1 MATKWVSLDKLRYA
15 ISKIHTLLQGKVDK
29 VDGKGLS
36 ANDLTAA
43 LKGNYDAAYTHSQAA
58 HAPADAE
65 KNIIVGVQVNGS
77 DLTPD
82 GSRKVNVRV
91 PTGALAGK
99 SQVSETD
106 LDDALKEKVNSA
118 SEGNH
123 SHNNKAVLDQIEQA
137 DLDKLDG
144 IAAGANKY
152 TLPTSSGSKHIPT
165 GGASGQILR
174 WSADGTAVWGAD
186 NDTKY
191 TDMTG
196 ASASAAGKAGLV
208 PAPAAGGQAKY
219 LRGDG
224 TWQTPPDTKY
234 SPATQSTNGLMSAAD
249 KTKLDGVAAGANKYV
264 HPTSSGSKHIP
275 TGGASGQILR
285 WSADGTAV
293 WGADNDTKYSPVTQS
308 ANGLMS
314 AVDKKKL
321 DGFGAASSY
330 ALKSDITQMYR
341 YKGSVSDASKLPA
354 SGQVAGD
361 VYDIQAASSYG
372 PAGTNVAWNGTAWDA
387 LGGAFTIEECTNAEI
402 DQIFTDLAAG

>member
-58 HAPADAE
+58 HAPAAAE

-106 LDDALKEKVNSA
+106 LDAALKEKVNSA

-123 SHNNKAVLDQIEQA
+123 SHGNKTVLDQIEQA

-144 IAAGANKY
+144 IAA
-152 TLPTSSGSKHIPT
+152 

-191 TDMTG
+191 TDMSG
-196 ASASAAGKAGLV
+196 ASASTAGKAGLV

-224 TWQTPPDTKY
+224 TWQTPP
-234 SPATQSTNGLMSAAD
+234 
-249 KTKLDGVAAGANKYV
+249 
-264 HPTSSGSKHIP
+264 
-275 TGGASGQILR
+275 
-285 WSADGTAV
+285 
-293 WGADNDTKYSPVTQS
+293 DTKYSPVTQS

-361 VYDIQAASSYG
+361 VYDIQTASSYG

>member
-1 MATKWVSLDKLRYA
+1 M
-15 ISKIHTLLQGKVDK
+15 
-29 VDGKGLS
+29 DGKGLS

-58 HAPADAE
+58 HAPAAAE
-65 KNIIVGVQVNGS
+65 KNIIVGVQVNGA
-77 DLTPD
+77 DLTP
-82 GSRKVNVRV
+82 SAARKVNVSV

-123 SHNNKAVLDQIEQA
+123 SHGNKTVLDQIEQA

-144 IAAGANKY
+144 I
-152 TLPTSSGSKHIPT
+152 
-165 GGASGQILR
+165 
-174 WSADGTAVWGAD
+174 
-186 NDTKY
+186 
-191 TDMTG
+191 
-196 ASASAAGKAGLV
+196 
-208 PAPAAGGQAKY
+208 
-219 LRGDG
+219 
-224 TWQTPPDTKY
+224 
-234 SPATQSTNGLMSAAD
+234 
-249 KTKLDGVAAGANKYV
+249 AAGANKYV

-321 DGFGAASSY
+321 DEFGAASSY

-341 YKGSVSDASKLPA
+341 YKGSVADASKLPA

-372 PAGTNVAWNGTAWDA
+372 PTGTNVAWNGTAWDA

>member
-152 TLPTSSGSKHIPT
+152 THPTSSGSKHIPT

-249 KTKLDGVAAGANKYV
+249 KTSLTDSAQLL
-264 HPTSSGSKHIP
+264 PTRSR
-275 TGGASGQILR
+275 AILPRCTVTRVLSQMLQSCLPPVR
-285 WSADGTAV
+285 WRATSMTSRLRPPMALPARTLRGTAQPGMRSAV
-293 WGADNDTKYSPVTQS
+293 RSQSKSVPTLRSTRYSPTLPLDEVTLYEMGIS
-308 ANGLMS
+308 S
-314 AVDKKKL
+314 AVEL
-321 DGFGAASSY
+321 RIVENRGPLCAALPFPYCCHYCRRRIHVSGGQGE
-330 ALKSDITQMYR
+330 AQR
-341 YKGSVSDASKLPA
+341 YFQR
-354 SGQVAGD
+354 GQ
-361 VYDIQAASSYG
+361 
-372 PAGTNVAWNGTAWDA
+372 
-387 LGGAFTIEECTNAEI
+387 
-402 DQIFTDLAAG
+402 

>member
-1 MATKWVSLDKLRYA
+1 MRRSKYYNMRLPERGAREGEANDAADIEDLTYDLEIIDKEMERQWVSLDKLRYA

-43 LKGNYDAAYTHSQAA
+43 LKGNYDAAYTHSQTA
-58 HAPADAE
+58 HAPAAAE

-77 DLTPD
+77 DLAPD

-123 SHNNKAVLDQIEQA
+123 SHANKTVLDQIEQA
-137 DLDKLDG
+137 DLD
-144 IAAGANKY
+144 
-152 TLPTSSGSKHIPT
+152 
-165 GGASGQILR
+165 
-174 WSADGTAVWGAD
+174 
-186 NDTKY
+186 
-191 TDMTG
+191 
-196 ASASAAGKAGLV
+196 
-208 PAPAAGGQAKY
+208 
-219 LRGDG
+219 
-224 TWQTPPDTKY
+224 
-234 SPATQSTNGLMSAAD
+234 
-249 KTKLDGVAAGANKYV
+249 KLDGVAAGANKYV

-293 WGADNDTKYSPVTQS
+293 WGADNDTKYTDMSGASASAAGKAGLVPAPAAGGQAKYLRGDGTWQTPPDTKYSPATQS
-308 ANGLMS
+308 VNGLMS
-314 AVDKKKL
+314 AADKTKL
-321 DGFGAASSY
+321 DGFGTASSY

-341 YKGSVSDASKLPA
+341 YKGSVADASKLPA

-372 PAGTNVAWNGTAWDA
+372 TAGTNVAWNGTAWDA

>member
-58 HAPADAE
+58 HAPAAAE

-144 IAAGANKY
+144 
-152 TLPTSSGSKHIPT
+152 
-165 GGASGQILR
+165 
-174 WSADGTAVWGAD
+174 
-186 NDTKY
+186 
-191 TDMTG
+191 
-196 ASASAAGKAGLV
+196 
-208 PAPAAGGQAKY
+208 
-219 LRGDG
+219 
-224 TWQTPPDTKY
+224 
-234 SPATQSTNGLMSAAD
+234 
-249 KTKLDGVAAGANKYV
+249 VAAGANKYV

-293 WGADNDTKYSPVTQS
+293 WGADNDTKYTDMSGAS
-308 ANGLMS
+308 AS
-314 AVDKKKL
+314 
-321 DGFGAASSY
+321 
-330 ALKSDITQMYR
+330 
-341 YKGSVSDASKLPA
+341 
-354 SGQVAGD
+354 
-361 VYDIQAASSYG
+361 
-372 PAGTNVAWNGTAWDA
+372 
-387 LGGAFTIEECTNAEI
+387 
-402 DQIFTDLAAG
+402 AAGKAGG

>member
-58 HAPADAE
+58 HAPAAAE

-77 DLTPD
+77 DLTP
-82 GSRKVNVRV
+82 SAARKVNVSV

-99 SQVSETD
+99 SQVSEMD
-106 LDDALKEKVNSA
+106 LDAALREKVNSA

-123 SHNNKAVLDQIEQA
+123 SHGNKTVLDQIEQA

-144 IAAGANKY
+144 I
-152 TLPTSSGSKHIPT
+152 
-165 GGASGQILR
+165 
-174 WSADGTAVWGAD
+174 
-186 NDTKY
+186 
-191 TDMTG
+191 
-196 ASASAAGKAGLV
+196 
-208 PAPAAGGQAKY
+208 
-219 LRGDG
+219 
-224 TWQTPPDTKY
+224 
-234 SPATQSTNGLMSAAD
+234 
-249 KTKLDGVAAGANKYV
+249 AAGANKYV

-308 ANGLMS
+308 ADGLMS
-314 AVDKKKL
+314 AADKTKL

-341 YKGSVSDASKLPA
+341 YKGSVADASKLPA
-354 SGQVAGD
+354 SGQLAGD

-402 DQIFTDLAAG
+402 DKIFTDLSAG

>member
-58 HAPADAE
+58 HAPAAAE

-123 SHNNKAVLDQIEQA
+123 SHANKTVLDQIEQA

-144 IAAGANKY
+144 VAAGANKY
-152 TLPTSSGSKHIPT
+152 VHPTSSSSKHIPT

-191 TDMTG
+191 TDMSG

-249 KTKLDGVAAGANKYV
+249 KTKLDG
-264 HPTSSGSKHIP
+264 
-275 TGGASGQILR
+275 
-285 WSADGTAV
+285 
-293 WGADNDTKYSPVTQS
+293 
-308 ANGLMS
+308 
-314 AVDKKKL
+314 
-321 DGFGAASSY
+321 FGAASSY

-341 YKGSVSDASKLPA
+341 YKGSVADASKLPA

>member
-123 SHNNKAVLDQIEQA
+123 SHANKTVLDQIEQA

-144 IAAGANKY
+144 VAAGANKY
-152 TLPTSSGSKHIPT
+152 VHPTSSGSKHIPT

-249 KTKLDGVAAGANKYV
+249 KTKLDG
-264 HPTSSGSKHIP
+264 
-275 TGGASGQILR
+275 
-285 WSADGTAV
+285 
-293 WGADNDTKYSPVTQS
+293 
-308 ANGLMS
+308 
-314 AVDKKKL
+314 
-321 DGFGAASSY
+321 FGAASSY
-330 ALKSDITQMYR
+330 ALKSDITRVLSQMLQSCLPPVR
-341 YKGSVSDASKLPA
+341 WRATSMISRLRPPMALPA
-354 SGQVAGD
+354 R
-361 VYDIQAASSYG
+361 
-372 PAGTNVAWNGTAWDA
+372 TLRGTAQPGMRSAVRSRSKNAPTLRSTRYSQTLPLDEVTPYEMGITATADLYSAENRGA
-387 LGGAFTIEECTNAEI
+387 LCAPNAFTP
-402 DQIFTDLAAG
+402 

>member
-58 HAPADAE
+58 HAPAAAE

-77 DLTPD
+77 DLTP
-82 GSRKVNVRV
+82 SAARKVNVSV

-106 LDDALKEKVNSA
+106 LDAALKEKVNSA

-123 SHNNKAVLDQIEQA
+123 SHGNKTVLDQIEQA

-152 TLPTSSGSKHIPT
+152 VHPTSSGSKHVPT

-191 TDMTG
+191 TDMSG

-234 SPATQSTNGLMSAAD
+234 SPATQSANGLMSAAD
-249 KTKLDGVAAGANKYV
+249 KTKLDGF
-264 HPTSSGSKHIP
+264 
-275 TGGASGQILR
+275 
-285 WSADGTAV
+285 GT
-293 WGADNDTKYSPVTQS
+293 
-308 ANGLMS
+308 
-314 AVDKKKL
+314 
-321 DGFGAASSY
+321 ASSY

-361 VYDIQAASSYG
+361 VYDIQAVSSYG
-372 PAGTNVAWNGTAWDA
+372 PAGTNVAWNGTGWDA
-387 LGGAFTIEECTNAEI
+387 LGGKFVIEECTNAEI

>member
-43 LKGNYDAAYTHSQAA
+43 LKGNYDAAYTHSQTA
-58 HAPADAE
+58 HAPAAAE

-77 DLTPD
+77 DLAPD

-123 SHNNKAVLDQIEQA
+123 SHANKTVLDQIEQA
-137 DLDKLDG
+137 DLD
-144 IAAGANKY
+144 
-152 TLPTSSGSKHIPT
+152 
-165 GGASGQILR
+165 
-174 WSADGTAVWGAD
+174 
-186 NDTKY
+186 
-191 TDMTG
+191 
-196 ASASAAGKAGLV
+196 
-208 PAPAAGGQAKY
+208 
-219 LRGDG
+219 
-224 TWQTPPDTKY
+224 
-234 SPATQSTNGLMSAAD
+234 
-249 KTKLDGVAAGANKYV
+249 KLDGVAAGANKYV

-293 WGADNDTKYSPVTQS
+293 WGADNDTKYTDMSGASASAAGKAGLVPAPAAAARQNICAATAHGRRLLTLNTVRLRSPSTASCRRRIRRSLTDSAQLLPTRSRAILPRCTVTRVLSQMLQS
-308 ANGLMS
+308 CLPPVRWRATSMISRLRPPMALPARTLRGTAQPGMRS
-314 AVDKKKL
+314 AVRSRSKNAPTLRSTRYSPTLPL
-321 DGFGAASSY
+321 DEVTLYEMGISSAVELRIVENRVPLCAALSFPRCCHY
-330 ALKSDITQMYR
+330 
-341 YKGSVSDASKLPA
+341 
-354 SGQVAGD
+354 
-361 VYDIQAASSYG
+361 
-372 PAGTNVAWNGTAWDA
+372 
-387 LGGAFTIEECTNAEI
+387 
-402 DQIFTDLAAG
+402 

>member
-1 MATKWVSLDKLRYA
+1 MATKWGSLDKLRYA

-58 HAPADAE
+58 HAPAAAE
-65 KNIIVGVQVNGS
+65 KNIIVGVQVNGA
-77 DLTPD
+77 DLTP
-82 GSRKVNVRV
+82 SAARKVNVSV

-106 LDDALKEKVNSA
+106 LDDTLKEKVNSA

-123 SHNNKAVLDQIEQA
+123 SHNNKAVLDQIEQT

-144 IAAGANKY
+144 I
-152 TLPTSSGSKHIPT
+152 
-165 GGASGQILR
+165 
-174 WSADGTAVWGAD
+174 
-186 NDTKY
+186 
-191 TDMTG
+191 
-196 ASASAAGKAGLV
+196 
-208 PAPAAGGQAKY
+208 
-219 LRGDG
+219 
-224 TWQTPPDTKY
+224 
-234 SPATQSTNGLMSAAD
+234 
-249 KTKLDGVAAGANKYV
+249 AAGANKYV

-293 WGADNDTKYSPVTQS
+293 WGADNDTKYSPATQS

-314 AVDKKKL
+314 AADKTKL

-341 YKGSVSDASKLPA
+341 YKGSVADASKLPA

>member
-58 HAPADAE
+58 HAPAAAE

-144 IAAGANKY
+144 SLRARTNMY
-152 TLPTSSGSKHIPT
+152 IP
-165 GGASGQILR
+165 R
-174 WSADGTAVWGAD
+174 
-186 NDTKY
+186 
-191 TDMTG
+191 
-196 ASASAAGKAGLV
+196 
-208 PAPAAGGQAKY
+208 APAA
-219 LRGDG
+219 
-224 TWQTPPDTKY
+224 
-234 SPATQSTNGLMSAAD
+234 STF
-249 KTKLDGVAAGANKYV
+249 
-264 HPTSSGSKHIP
+264 
-275 TGGASGQILR
+275 Q
-285 WSADGTAV
+285 
-293 WGADNDTKYSPVTQS
+293 
-308 ANGLMS
+308 
-314 AVDKKKL
+314 
-321 DGFGAASSY
+321 
-330 ALKSDITQMYR
+330 
-341 YKGSVSDASKLPA
+341 
-354 SGQVAGD
+354 
-361 VYDIQAASSYG
+361 QAARPDRSS
-372 PAGTNVAWNGTAWDA
+372 AGLPTARRC
-387 LGGAFTIEECTNAEI
+387 GARITTPS
-402 DQIFTDLAAG
+402 TPT

>member
-1 MATKWVSLDKLRYA
+1 MHRRLR
-15 ISKIHTLLQGKVDK
+15 
-29 VDGKGLS
+29 
-36 ANDLTAA
+36 
-43 LKGNYDAAYTHSQAA
+43 
-58 HAPADAE
+58 E

-106 LDDALKEKVNSA
+106 LDDALKEKGQFCQRGKSPHA
-118 SEGNH
+118 
-123 SHNNKAVLDQIEQA
+123 NKTVLDQIEQA

-144 IAAGANKY
+144 VAAGANKY
-152 TLPTSSGSKHIPT
+152 VHPTSSGSKHIPT

-191 TDMTG
+191 TDMSG

-249 KTKLDGVAAGANKYV
+249 KTKLDG
-264 HPTSSGSKHIP
+264 
-275 TGGASGQILR
+275 
-285 WSADGTAV
+285 
-293 WGADNDTKYSPVTQS
+293 
-308 ANGLMS
+308 
-314 AVDKKKL
+314 
-321 DGFGAASSY
+321 FGAASSY

-341 YKGSVSDASKLPA
+341 YKGSVADASKLPA

-387 LGGAFTIEECTNAEI
+387 LAVRSQSKSVPTLRSTRYSPTLPLDEVTLYEMGISSAVELRIVENRGPLC
-402 DQIFTDLAAG
+402 AALSFPRCCHY